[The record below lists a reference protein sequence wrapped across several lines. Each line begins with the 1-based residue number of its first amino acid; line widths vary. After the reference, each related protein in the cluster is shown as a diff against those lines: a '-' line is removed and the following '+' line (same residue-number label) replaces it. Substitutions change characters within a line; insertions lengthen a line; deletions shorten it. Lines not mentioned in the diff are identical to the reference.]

1 MNDFVA
7 HPFDYIKLP
16 LGDWTQAFV
25 TWMVANFR
33 PVFQEIRIPVQV
45 MLGHIAGT
53 LASVHPLLLI
63 AGLALLGW
71 QLAGGRAGIV
81 VAISLLLI
89 GSIGAW
95 SDAMAT
101 LSVVVTA
108 IVISCVIGIPVGI
121 LAGLNDRC
129 NAALRFVLD
138 FMQSIPSFVYLVP
151 VVMLFGIGDVPGV
164 IVTVIYS
171 ISPVIRLTGLGI
183 REVRPDVIEAGHAF
197 GCSPARILFFVR
209 IPLARKTIMAGMN
222 QTVMLALSMAVVS
235 AMIAV
240 AGLGQTVLRGIG
252 QLDIATATTGG
263 VGIVLLAITIDRL
276 SQGLGKSFRE
286 HDMKHWFERGP
297 VGLVYRC
304 LSLFDSRRRATR
316 HSGTD
321 KSEAM

>member
-7 HPFDYIKLP
+7 HPFEYFKLP
-16 LGDWTQAFV
+16 VGDWTQAFV
-25 TWMVANFR
+25 TWTVTHYR
-33 PVFQEIRIPVQV
+33 PVFQEIRVPVQV
-45 MLGHIAGT
+45 MLGHIASA
-53 LASVHPLLLI
+53 LANVHPLLLI
-63 AGLALLGW
+63 AGLALIGW

-81 VAISLLLI
+81 VAVSLLLI

-95 SDAMAT
+95 SDAMST

-108 IVISCVIGIPVGI
+108 IVISCVFGIPIGIV
-121 LAGLNDRC
+121 AGLNDRC
-129 NAALRFVLD
+129 NAVLRFLLD

-297 VGLVYRC
+297 VGLVHR
-304 LSLFDSRRRATR
+304 SFRLFDFRRR
-316 HSGTD
+316 SGSASGQE
-321 KSEAM
+321 KKVI